1 MRSTTLHLPRRNYR
15 VDFRRD
21 YKQILWDARAFCNG
35 ARRGMDKT
43 RVSTRD
49 EVLSSSTQREA
60 RRESQRRRPLTT
72 AMIVVHSSGDNA
84 AGVVT
89 LARASWFRES
99 RWTIGPTHLSQYLA
113 ASWNLIHLSHLL
125 SNHRSRWHSLVLCPK
140 QKSSNLTCSFIF
152 SFCSFLAFSKFL
164 ILYAY
169 SIQILTLLQPFG
181 LFKTEEYFSNI
192 NKYFRSPNETW

>member
-1 MRSTTLHLPRRNYR
+1 MNSSNIWKLSLKSWIPFFFLFIQAAKKCGHFPFNWFSKRSIKSQRKRNLCHSSQKWSYRRFPMRSTTLHLPRRNYR

-21 YKQILWDARAFCNG
+21 YKRILWDARAFCNG

-99 RWTIGPTHLSQYLA
+99 RWTIGPTHLSQYLV

-125 SNHRSRWHSLVLCPK
+125 SNHRSRWHSLVLWPK
-140 QKSSNLTCSFIF
+140 
-152 SFCSFLAFSKFL
+152 
-164 ILYAY
+164 
-169 SIQILTLLQPFG
+169 
-181 LFKTEEYFSNI
+181 
-192 NKYFRSPNETW
+192 